1 MRNLIR
7 GLMSALV
14 LAALPLAAN
23 ASVALGISVNFAPP
37 ELPVYVQPEIPA
49 PGYIWT
55 PGYWAWSPAGYY
67 WVPGTWVLP
76 PAVGLLWTPGYW
88 GFVDGAYL
96 WHGGYWGP
104 HVGFYGGINYGCG
117 YGGVGYQ
124 GGYWHGHDF
133 MYNRAYSNVRNINV
147 TNVYN
152 RTIVNNGSVTRV
164 SFNGGA
170 GGIAARPSRT
180 ELAAVHERHVAFT
193 SDQRRQENMARGN
206 ESLRASV
213 NGGHPAIAATPR
225 PGAFSGH
232 GVVAA
237 RDARVPASFHNDR
250 PPQASGNHA
259 AADGNRM
266 TSVPHN
272 DRPPQA
278 SGNHAAADGN
288 RMTSVPHNDRPP
300 QASGN
305 HAAADANRM
314 TSVPHNDRPPQAS
327 GNHAGGA
334 DSNRVMTAPQAQA
347 RPPAYHNERP
357 PQSTGNH
364 AADSNRAM
372 TAPQAQARP
381 PAYHNERPPQVAS
394 NRGPDFN
401 RVAPAPQPARPAYSG
416 APHAAEPVSHA
427 PQAQTGRPP
436 AGHEAH
442 GEQQGPGRR

>member
-7 GLMSALV
+7 GLMSALM

-250 PPQASGNHA
+250 PPQAGGNHA
-259 AADGNRM
+259 AADSNRM

-278 SGNHAAADGN
+278 SGNHA
-288 RMTSVPHNDRPP
+288 
-300 QASGN
+300 
-305 HAAADANRM
+305 
-314 TSVPHNDRPPQAS
+314 
-327 GNHAGGA
+327 GA

-357 PQSTGNH
+357 PQATGNH
-364 AADSNRAM
+364 GADSNRAM
-372 TAPQAQARP
+372 TAPQPQARP

-416 APHAAEPVSHA
+416 APHAAEPASHA

>member
-7 GLMSALV
+7 GLMSALM

-23 ASVALGISVNFAPP
+23 ASVAVGISVNFAPP

-76 PAVGLLWTPGYW
+76 PTVGLLWTPGYW

-117 YGGVGYQ
+117 YTGVGYQ

-152 RTIVNNGSVTRV
+152 RTVVNNASVTRV

-259 AADGNRM
+259 AADSNRM

-278 SGNHAAADGN
+278 SGNHA
-288 RMTSVPHNDRPP
+288 
-300 QASGN
+300 
-305 HAAADANRM
+305 
-314 TSVPHNDRPPQAS
+314 
-327 GNHAGGA
+327 GA

-357 PQSTGNH
+357 PQATGNH

-372 TAPQAQARP
+372 TAPQAQAQARP

-416 APHAAEPVSHA
+416 APHAAEPASHA

>member
-7 GLMSALV
+7 GLIPALM
-14 LAALPLAAN
+14 LAVLPLAAN
-23 ASVALGISVNFAPP
+23 AGVAVGISVNFAPP

-55 PGYWAWSPAGYY
+55 PGYWAWSPEGYY

-88 GFVDGAYL
+88 GWMGSAYF
-96 WHGGYWGP
+96 WHAGYWGP
-104 HVGFYGGINYGCG
+104 HVGFYGGVNYGYG
-117 YGGVGYQ
+117 YGGYGYE

-133 MYNRAYSNVRNINV
+133 MYNRACSNVRNINV

-152 RTIVNNGSVTRV
+152 RTIVNNGPVTRV

-170 GGIAARPSRT
+170 GGVTARPSRT
-180 ELAAVHERHVAFT
+180 ELVAVHDRHVAFT
-193 SDQRRQENMARGN
+193 TGQRQQENMARAN
-206 ESLRASV
+206 DSLRASV

-225 PGAFSGH
+225 PGAFTGH

-250 PPQASGNHA
+250 PQASGNHA
-259 AADGNRM
+259 GADSNRV

-278 SGNHAAADGN
+278 SGNHVGADSN
-288 RMTSVPHNDRPP
+288 RV
-300 QASGN
+300 
-305 HAAADANRM
+305 

-327 GNHAGGA
+327 GNHAGP
-334 DSNRVMTAPQAQA
+334 DSNRVMSAPQAQVA
-347 RPPAYHNERP
+347 RPPAYHNDRP
-357 PQSTGNH
+357 PQATVNH
-364 AADSNRAM
+364 AGPDSNHVM
-372 TAPQAQARP
+372 SAPQAQVARP
-381 PAYHNERPPQVAS
+381 PVYHSDRPPQMAA
-394 NRGPDFN
+394 NRGPDLS
-401 RVAPAPQPARPAYSG
+401 RAAPAPQAARPAYSG
-416 APHAAEPVSHA
+416 APHAPEVSHA
-427 PQAQTGRPP
+427 PQAVSHAPQAPAGRP

-442 GEQQGPGRR
+442 TEQGPGRR

>member
-7 GLMSALV
+7 GLMSALM

-23 ASVALGISVNFAPP
+23 ASVAVGISVNFAPP

-152 RTIVNNGSVTRV
+152 RTIVNNGSATRV

-259 AADGNRM
+259 AAD
-266 TSVPHN
+266 S
-272 DRPPQA
+272 
-278 SGNHAAADGN
+278 S
-288 RMTSVPHNDRPP
+288 
-300 QASGN
+300 
-305 HAAADANRM
+305 RM

-327 GNHAGGA
+327 GNHAGA
-334 DSNRVMTAPQAQA
+334 DSNRVMTAPQAQT

-357 PQSTGNH
+357 PQATGNH
-364 AADSNRAM
+364 AADGNRAM
-372 TAPQAQARP
+372 TAPQAQTRP

-416 APHAAEPVSHA
+416 APHAAEPASHA

>member
-7 GLMSALV
+7 GLMSALM

-23 ASVALGISVNFAPP
+23 ASVAVGISVNFAPP

-67 WVPGTWVLP
+67 WVPGTWILP
-76 PAVGLLWTPGYW
+76 PTVGLLWTPGYW

-117 YGGVGYQ
+117 YTGVGYQ

-152 RTIVNNGSVTRV
+152 RTVVNNGSVTRV

-305 HAAADANRM
+305 HAAADSNRM

-327 GNHAGGA
+327 GNHAGA

-357 PQSTGNH
+357 PQATGNH

-394 NRGPDFN
+394 NRGPDVN

-416 APHAAEPVSHA
+416 APHAAEPASHA

>member
-7 GLMSALV
+7 GLMSALM

-23 ASVALGISVNFAPP
+23 ASVAVGISVNFAPP

-76 PAVGLLWTPGYW
+76 PTVGLLWTPGYW

-117 YGGVGYQ
+117 YTGVGYQ

-152 RTIVNNGSVTRV
+152 RTVVNNGSVTRV

-259 AADGNRM
+259 AADGNHM

-278 SGNHAAADGN
+278 SGNHAAAD
-288 RMTSVPHNDRPP
+288 S
-300 QASGN
+300 
-305 HAAADANRM
+305 NRM

-327 GNHAGGA
+327 GNHAGA
-334 DSNRVMTAPQAQA
+334 DSNRVMTAPQAQT

-357 PQSTGNH
+357 PQATGNH

-372 TAPQAQARP
+372 TAPQAQAQARP

-416 APHAAEPVSHA
+416 APHAAEPASHA

>member
-7 GLMSALV
+7 GLMSALM

-23 ASVALGISVNFAPP
+23 ASVAVGISVNFAPP

-76 PAVGLLWTPGYW
+76 PALGLLWTPGYW

-278 SGNHAAADGN
+278 SGNHA
-288 RMTSVPHNDRPP
+288 
-300 QASGN
+300 
-305 HAAADANRM
+305 
-314 TSVPHNDRPPQAS
+314 
-327 GNHAGGA
+327 GGA

-347 RPPAYHNERP
+347 RPPAYHHERP
-357 PQSTGNH
+357 PQATGNH

-381 PAYHNERPPQVAS
+381 PASHNERPPQVAS

-416 APHAAEPVSHA
+416 APHAAEPASHA

>member
-7 GLMSALV
+7 GLMSALM

-23 ASVALGISVNFAPP
+23 ASLAVGISVNFAPP

-250 PPQASGNHA
+250 PPQAGGNHA
-259 AADGNRM
+259 AAD
-266 TSVPHN
+266 S
-272 DRPPQA
+272 
-278 SGNHAAADGN
+278 
-288 RMTSVPHNDRPP
+288 
-300 QASGN
+300 
-305 HAAADANRM
+305 NRM

-327 GNHAGGA
+327 GNHAGT

-357 PQSTGNH
+357 PQATGNH
-364 AADSNRAM
+364 GADSNRAM
-372 TAPQAQARP
+372 TAPQPQARP

-427 PQAQTGRPP
+427 PQVQTGRPP

>member
-1 MRNLIR
+1 
-7 GLMSALV
+7 
-14 LAALPLAAN
+14 
-23 ASVALGISVNFAPP
+23 
-37 ELPVYVQPEIPA
+37 
-49 PGYIWT
+49 
-55 PGYWAWSPAGYY
+55 
-67 WVPGTWVLP
+67 
-76 PAVGLLWTPGYW
+76 
-88 GFVDGAYL
+88 
-96 WHGGYWGP
+96 
-104 HVGFYGGINYGCG
+104 
-117 YGGVGYQ
+117 
-124 GGYWHGHDF
+124 

-152 RTIVNNGSVTRV
+152 RTIVNNGSATRV

-278 SGNHAAADGN
+278 SGNHAAAD
-288 RMTSVPHNDRPP
+288 S
-300 QASGN
+300 
-305 HAAADANRM
+305 NRM

-327 GNHAGGA
+327 GNHAGA
-334 DSNRVMTAPQAQA
+334 DSNRVMTAPQAQT

-357 PQSTGNH
+357 PQATGNH

-416 APHAAEPVSHA
+416 APHAAEPASHA

>member
-7 GLMSALV
+7 GLMSALM

-23 ASVALGISVNFAPP
+23 ASVAVGISVNFAPP

-76 PAVGLLWTPGYW
+76 PALGLLWTPGYW

-250 PPQASGNHA
+250 PPQASGNHT
-259 AADGNRM
+259 AADSNRM

-278 SGNHAAADGN
+278 SGNHA
-288 RMTSVPHNDRPP
+288 
-300 QASGN
+300 
-305 HAAADANRM
+305 
-314 TSVPHNDRPPQAS
+314 
-327 GNHAGGA
+327 GA

-357 PQSTGNH
+357 PQATGNH
-364 AADSNRAM
+364 GADSNRAM

>member
-7 GLMSALV
+7 GLMSALM

-23 ASVALGISVNFAPP
+23 ASVAVGISVNFAPP

-278 SGNHAAADGN
+278 SGNHAAAD
-288 RMTSVPHNDRPP
+288 S
-300 QASGN
+300 
-305 HAAADANRM
+305 NRM

-327 GNHAGGA
+327 GNHAGA
-334 DSNRVMTAPQAQA
+334 DSNRVMTAPQAQT

-357 PQSTGNH
+357 PQATGNH
-364 AADSNRAM
+364 AADGNRAM
-372 TAPQAQARP
+372 TAPQAQTRP

-401 RVAPAPQPARPAYSG
+401 RVAPAPQPARSAYSG
-416 APHAAEPVSHA
+416 APHAAEPASHA

>member
-1 MRNLIR
+1 
-7 GLMSALV
+7 MSALM

-23 ASVALGISVNFAPP
+23 ASVAVGISVNFAPP

-278 SGNHAAADGN
+278 SGNHAAAD
-288 RMTSVPHNDRPP
+288 S
-300 QASGN
+300 
-305 HAAADANRM
+305 NRM

-327 GNHAGGA
+327 GNHAGA
-334 DSNRVMTAPQAQA
+334 DSNRVMTAPQAQT

-357 PQSTGNH
+357 PQATGNH
-364 AADSNRAM
+364 AADGNRAM
-372 TAPQAQARP
+372 TAPQAQTRP

-401 RVAPAPQPARPAYSG
+401 RVAPAPQPARSAYSG

>member
-23 ASVALGISVNFAPP
+23 ASVAVGISVNFAPP

-250 PPQASGNHA
+250 PPQAGGNHA
-259 AADGNRM
+259 AADSNRM

-278 SGNHAAADGN
+278 SGNHA
-288 RMTSVPHNDRPP
+288 
-300 QASGN
+300 
-305 HAAADANRM
+305 
-314 TSVPHNDRPPQAS
+314 
-327 GNHAGGA
+327 GA

-357 PQSTGNH
+357 PQATGNH
-364 AADSNRAM
+364 GADSNRAM

-416 APHAAEPVSHA
+416 APHAAEPASHA

>member
-23 ASVALGISVNFAPP
+23 ASLAVGISVNFAPP

-250 PPQASGNHA
+250 PPQAGGNHA
-259 AADGNRM
+259 AADSNRM

-278 SGNHAAADGN
+278 SGNHA
-288 RMTSVPHNDRPP
+288 
-300 QASGN
+300 
-305 HAAADANRM
+305 
-314 TSVPHNDRPPQAS
+314 
-327 GNHAGGA
+327 GA

-357 PQSTGNH
+357 PQATGNH
-364 AADSNRAM
+364 GADSNRAM

-401 RVAPAPQPARPAYSG
+401 RVTPAPQPARPAYSG

>member
-133 MYNRAYSNVRNINV
+133 MYNRAYSNVRNISV

-250 PPQASGNHA
+250 PPQASGNH
-259 AADGNRM
+259 
-266 TSVPHN
+266 T
-272 DRPPQA
+272 
-278 SGNHAAADGN
+278 
-288 RMTSVPHNDRPP
+288 
-300 QASGN
+300 
-305 HAAADANRM
+305 AADANRM

-327 GNHAGGA
+327 GNHAGA

-357 PQSTGNH
+357 PQATGNH
-364 AADSNRAM
+364 GADSNRAM

-427 PQAQTGRPP
+427 PQVQTGRPP

>member
-23 ASVALGISVNFAPP
+23 ASVAVGISVNFAPP

-250 PPQASGNHA
+250 PPQAGGNHA
-259 AADGNRM
+259 AADSNRM

-278 SGNHAAADGN
+278 SGNHA
-288 RMTSVPHNDRPP
+288 
-300 QASGN
+300 
-305 HAAADANRM
+305 
-314 TSVPHNDRPPQAS
+314 
-327 GNHAGGA
+327 GA

-357 PQSTGNH
+357 PQATGNH
-364 AADSNRAM
+364 GADSNRAM

-427 PQAQTGRPP
+427 PQVQTGRPP